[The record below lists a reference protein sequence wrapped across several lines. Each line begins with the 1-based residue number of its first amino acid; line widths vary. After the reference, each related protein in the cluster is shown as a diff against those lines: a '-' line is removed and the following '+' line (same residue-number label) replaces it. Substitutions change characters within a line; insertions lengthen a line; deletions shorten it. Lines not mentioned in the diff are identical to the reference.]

1 MSRLYSAMWI
11 CLTAGLMAF
20 SGQDKA
26 PSIVIDNPVKDFGKV
41 MQGTMLKH
49 AFSFSNKGTTTLEI
63 LTVEASCGCQTA
75 SPSADKIPAG
85 RSGQIEVS
93 VDTAGMT
100 GAIEESV
107 SVATN
112 DPRRPKVSLSV
123 RADVQPEIS
132 LSSTS
137 IYYERVPKGK
147 EVTSEIIITVV
158 AGGSIRIL
166 GAESSDKSVTV
177 KLEPVPGS
185 DGKRV
190 KLIATHK
197 GDGKIGYRL
206 ESIIVKTSSY
216 LTPELSIYVAI
227 RNFNR

>member
-1 MSRLYSAMWI
+1 
-11 CLTAGLMAF
+11 MAF